1 MRNITKKLE
10 DSTRG
15 SNLYCV
21 WVPVHDDAGNRLV
34 AIWIDR
40 AMTAFKSCAPQTLD
54 GIGPDATHLAEP
66 QEEDVNLF
74 DAEHLTF
81 ILPRHV

>member
-1 MRNITKKLE
+1 MRNITEKL
-10 DSTRG
+10 DDCTRG

-21 WVPVHDDAGNRLV
+21 WVRVHDDGGNRLV

-54 GIGPDATHLAEP
+54 GIGTDAAHLAEP

-74 DAEHLTF
+74 DAEHLSF